1 MNKSE
6 KKRRARIAAERE
18 AARDPRKNPFGE
30 ACMTLGE
37 AVQRYQLT
45 GKPIPAHLRAGM
57 VPVKGTEKPKVDTLP
72 QDLQINRPFYR
83 MKPLAHTGNENPC
96 HIARLK

>member
-6 KKRRARIAAERE
+6 KKRRAARLAAT
-18 AARDPRKNPFGE
+18 DPAKNPFGE

-37 AVQRYQLT
+37 AVQRYALT

-83 MKPLAHTGNENPC
+83 MRPLAHTGNENPC